1 MKKLFFYAAAAV
13 AMLAGCQKS
22 EIAGPQAIDDNQPAA
37 IKFGINAPALTTTK
51 AATKAAVDA
60 WANTEVFVYGLKQ
73 ERNKDLTLKTLGQG
87 LYNFDKILINDYQ
100 TLVPAS
106 AVDSEGKPTNISPI
120 EVYADKTKKMPYY
133 YAEGE
138 TYDFY
143 GYHLGGATIKEENG
157 KKVVNAANDVISYPI
172 TIAGNNDVMYAYTDR
187 TADVVAGAAHGV
199 ETFDLYSAWAARR
212 GVQPTLKFEHALT
225 RFNFIIKGEGNAAD
239 GTDNFSQVT
248 ITGIKLDSMVTT
260 GTLTV
265 VGPQAKLGFVADA
278 VEKTAKTPLALKTKG
293 DNGDEEYQPEKVEAN
308 EDGAKKAG
316 NGSCLMVAPD
326 LTSVKVVVEMVNNN
340 PNFEKDT
347 NEDGILEPAALP
359 NYEFEVKAENIKDAQ
374 GNALGANALFEAG
387 KSYNIIIK
395 VKGPKDIQIEAA
407 LTEWVDGG
415 NYEYDSDIRPG
426 GLQNPTPSAPE
437 YEDVN
442 AIKTQLAATA
452 TEDEFKEYLPESYW
466 KNDQGDFDQAKY
478 EAAKATF
485 PWIVSVFEQQIPANS
500 IIKVQVKYNDAVVT
514 LDPAKIKWVG
524 SEIAADGQSMTVT
537 KTFDMSCVAFEVE
550 GELGFNATEV
560 DLAKFEILVSVQK

>member
-60 WANTEVFVYGLKQ
+60 WANTEVFVYGIKQ
-73 ERNKDLTLKTLGQG
+73 ERNADLTLKTLGQG
-87 LYNFDKILINDYQ
+87 LYNFDEILINDY
-100 TLVPAS
+100 
-106 AVDSEGKPTNISPI
+106 PTIANPTGSTEDWTKVSPL
-120 EVYADKTKKMPYY
+120 EVYKDVAKKMPYY

-143 GYHLGGATIKEENG
+143 GYHLGGAVPGTATKG
-157 KKVVNAANDVISYPI
+157 NDVITYPV
-172 TIAGNNDVMYAYTDR
+172 TIAGNNDVMYAYTAR
-187 TADVVAGAAHGV
+187 AADVVAGAAHGV

-225 RFNFIIKGEGNAAD
+225 RFNFIIKGEGNAAG

-248 ITGIKLDSMVTT
+248 ITGIKLDKMVTT

-265 VGPQAKLGFVADA
+265 VGPQANLGFVADA
-278 VEKTAKTPLALKTKG
+278 VEETAKTPLALKTIDASG
-293 DNGDEEYQPEKVEAN
+293 ADVDYVAEPVTAN
-308 EDGAKKAG
+308 AENKAAG
-316 NGSCLMVAPD
+316 NSSCLMVAPN
-326 LTSVKVVVEMVNNN
+326 LASVKVVVNMVNNT
-340 PNFEKDT
+340 FGTDT
-347 NEDGILEPAALP
+347 DNSGVLEPAECEVLP

-426 GLQNPTPSAPE
+426 GLQNPTPSQPSEPTTPNYVPAE
-437 YEDVN
+437 NVVAMVVASEDNFN
-442 AIKTQLAATA
+442 ALATLLEKNWSYDEAAATLPWVGATFTPLAAGT
-452 TEDEFKEYLPESYW
+452 K
-466 KNDQGDFDQAKY
+466 
-478 EAAKATF
+478 
-485 PWIVSVFEQQIPANS
+485 
-500 IIKVQVKYNDAVVT
+500 IKVTVNGVTNVSLKGLGTPAWPADAAAEGNVVT
-514 LDPAKIKWVG
+514 MTLENESQYIGFEAK
-524 SEIAADGQSMTVT
+524 D
-537 KTFDMSCVAFEVE
+537 
-550 GELGFNATEV
+550 ELGFKAEDLFDNEGYLKDGVLENVSLTV
-560 DLAKFEILVSVQK
+560 DVVK

>member
-37 IKFGINAPALTTTK
+37 IKFGIDAPALTTTK

-73 ERNKDLTLKTLGQG
+73 ERNADLSLKNLGEG
-87 LYNFDKILINDYQ
+87 LYNFDDILIEDYR
-100 TLVPAS
+100 TIAN
-106 AVDSEGKPTNISPI
+106 PTGSTEDWTKVSPL
-120 EVYADKTKKMPYY
+120 EVYKDATKKMPYY

-143 GYHLGGATIKEENG
+143 GYHLGGAVPQTAVKD
-157 KKVVNAANDVISYPI
+157 ADVIKYPV

-187 TADVVAGAAHGV
+187 TADVVDGAAHGV
-199 ETFDLYSAWAARR
+199 ETYDLYSAWAARR

-225 RFNFIIKGEGNAAD
+225 RFNFIIKGEGNAAG

-248 ITGIKLDSMVTT
+248 ITGIKLDKMVTT

-265 VGPQAKLGFVADA
+265 VGPQANLGFVADA
-278 VEKTAKTPLALKTKG
+278 VEETAKTPLALKTIDASG
-293 DNGDEEYQPEKVEAN
+293 ADVDYVAEPVTAN
-308 EDGAKKAG
+308 AENKAAG
-316 NGSCLMVAPD
+316 NSSCLMVAPN
-326 LTSVKVVVEMVNNN
+326 LASVKVVVNMVNNTFGTDTDN
-340 PNFEKDT
+340 DGKPDKDFV
-347 NEDGILEPAALP
+347 ELP

-374 GNALGANALFEAG
+374 GNALGTGAKFEAG

-407 LTEWVDGG
+407 LTEWEIAGD
-415 NYEYDSDIRPG
+415 YEYDSDIRPG

-437 YEDVN
+437 YEEVD
-442 AIKTQLAATA
+442 AIKTQLTATA

-466 KNDQGDFDQAKY
+466 KNDEGEFDQDKY
-478 EAAKATF
+478 NAAQATF
-485 PWIVSVFEQQIPANS
+485 PWIVSVFTQKIPANS
-500 IIKVQVKYNDAVVT
+500 IIKVQVKYDGAVVT

-550 GELGFNATEV
+550 GELGFNAAEV
-560 DLAKFEILVSVQK
+560 DLLKFEILVSVQK

>member
-73 ERNKDLTLKTLGQG
+73 ERNEDLTLKTLGQG
-87 LYNFDKILINDYQ
+87 LYNFDEILINDYK
-100 TLVPAS
+100 TIAN
-106 AVDSEGKPTNISPI
+106 PTGSTADWSKVSPL
-120 EVYADKTKKMPYY
+120 EVYQGDGTKKMPYY

-143 GYHLGGATIKEENG
+143 GYHLGGATIKEEND

-225 RFNFIIKGEGNAAD
+225 RFNFIIKGERNEAGDTENY
-239 GTDNFSQVT
+239 SQVT
-248 ITGIKLDSMVTT
+248 ITGIKLDKMVTT

-265 VGPQAKLGFVADA
+265 VGSQEELGFVADE
-278 VEKTAKTPLALKTKG
+278 VEDAAKTSLALMTKG
-293 DNGDEEYQPEKVEAN
+293 DNGDEEYKPETVEAN

-316 NGSCLMVAPD
+316 NGSCLMVAPG
-326 LTSVKVVVEMVNNN
+326 LKSVKVVVEMVNNN
-340 PNFEKDT
+340 PNFAKE
-347 NEDGILEPAALP
+347 NQDGILELAALP
-359 NYEFEVKAENIKDAQ
+359 KYEFDVIAENIKDAQ
-374 GNALGANALFEAG
+374 GNALGTGAEFEAG

-395 VKGPKDIQIEAA
+395 VKGPKDIQIVAA

-415 NYEYDSDIRPG
+415 DYEYDSDIRPG

-437 YEDVN
+437 YEEVN
-442 AIKTQLAATA
+442 ATKTQLTTAATA
-452 TEDEFKEYLPESYW
+452 DEFKACLPDSYW
-466 KNDQGDFDQAKY
+466 KNDEGEFDQDKY
-478 EAAKATF
+478 NAAKASF
-485 PWIVSVFEQQIPANS
+485 PWIVSVFNQKIPANS
-500 IIKVQVKYNDAVVT
+500 IIKVQVKYEGAVVT

-537 KTFDMSCVAFEVE
+537 KTFDMTCVAFEVE
-550 GELGFNATEV
+550 GELGFNAAEV
-560 DLAKFEILVSVQK
+560 DLTKFEILVSVQK

>member
-60 WANTEVFVYGLKQ
+60 WANTEVFVYGIKQ
-73 ERNKDLTLKTLGQG
+73 ERNADLTLKTLGQG
-87 LYNFDKILINDYQ
+87 LYNFDEDKILINDYK
-100 TLVPAS
+100 TIAN
-106 AVDSEGKPTNISPI
+106 PTGSTEDWTKVSPL
-120 EVYADKTKKMPYY
+120 EVYKDVTKKMPYY

-143 GYHLGGATIKEENG
+143 GYHLGGAVPGTATKG
-157 KKVVNAANDVISYPI
+157 NDVITYPV

-187 TADVVAGAAHGV
+187 AADVVAGAAHGV

-225 RFNFIIKGEGNAAD
+225 RFNFIIKGEGNAAG

-248 ITGIKLDSMVTT
+248 ITGIKLDKMVTT

-265 VGPQAKLGFVADA
+265 VGPQANLGFVADA
-278 VEKTAKTPLALKTKG
+278 VEETAKTPLALKTIDASG
-293 DNGDEEYQPEKVEAN
+293 ADVDYVAEPVTAN
-308 EDGAKKAG
+308 AENKAAG
-316 NGSCLMVAPD
+316 NSSCLMVAPN
-326 LTSVKVVVEMVNNN
+326 LASVKVVVNMVNNT
-340 PNFEKDT
+340 FGTDT
-347 NEDGILEPAALP
+347 DNSGVLEPAECEVLP

-437 YEDVN
+437 YEEVN
-442 AIKTQLAATA
+442 ATKTQLTTAATA
-452 TEDEFKEYLPESYW
+452 DEFKACLPESYW
-466 KNDQGDFDQAKY
+466 KNDEGEFDQDKY
-478 EAAKATF
+478 NAAKASF
-485 PWIVSVFEQQIPANS
+485 PWIVSVFNQKIPANS
-500 IIKVQVKYNDAVVT
+500 IIKVQVKYEGAVVT

-537 KTFDMSCVAFEVE
+537 KTFDMTCVAFEVE
-550 GELGFNATEV
+550 GELGFNAAEV
-560 DLAKFEILVSVQK
+560 DLTKFEILVSVQK